1 MSQGFKS
8 LVVNATK
15 KENSVAKRL
24 DQILVI
30 DIESTCWETTI
41 PDGQESEIIE
51 IGICTLDIASGQRLE
66 KDSILVKPSR
76 SQVSKFCT
84 QLTTLTQEQ
93 VEQGI
98 SFQQACSILKKNYLS
113 KERVW
118 ASYGDYDR
126 RQFERQCQYFN
137 ISYPFGTRHLNV
149 KTLLA
154 MIYVLPEEI
163 GMDTAL
169 ELLNLPLEGTHHRGV
184 DDAWNIAGILSKLI
198 LRARSENIL

>member
-1 MSQGFKS
+1 M
-8 LVVNATK
+8 
-15 KENSVAKRL
+15 AKRL

-30 DIESTCWETTI
+30 DIESTCWETAI
-41 PDGQESEIIE
+41 PDGQKSEIIE
-51 IGICTLDIASGQRLE
+51 IGICTLDIASGQRLG
-66 KDSILVKPSR
+66 KDGILVKPEQ
-76 SQVSKFCT
+76 SQVSEFCT

-93 VEQGI
+93 VEGGI
-98 SFQQACSILKKNYLS
+98 PFDQACSLLKKNYLS

-126 RQFERQCQYFN
+126 RQFERQCQSLN

-154 MIYVLPEEI
+154 MIYALPQEV
-163 GMDTAL
+163 GMEKAL

-184 DDAWNIAGILSKLI
+184 DDAWNIAGILSKLL
-198 LRARSENIL
+198 LRARGEIIP